1 MFNKIS
7 DLTLLIVFVLSMM
20 SITVVM
26 KVYDY
31 KGQTTCISKGY
42 PTYKRVISTRYCS
55 KVENGSSVIVAL
67 DNIR

>member
-7 DLTLLIVFVLSMM
+7 DLTLLIVLTLSLV
-20 SITVVM
+20 SITIGM

-42 PTYKRVISTRYCS
+42 PTYKRVVSTRYCS
-55 KVENGSSVIVAL
+55 KVENGSSVIVPL